1 MKRTLSVILVSVIIL
16 PFIIWGLTVLK
27 CEILTYQHGG
37 EFDTIYKEN
46 TMMGAIDYLKI
57 LNYSNESARVY
68 YVSKDRSGGDILIF
82 TKKDEKWI
90 YEGWERTVWSK
101 SGSADGFIWP
111 YIR

>member
-1 MKRTLSVILVSVIIL
+1 MLSALLLMIMFWIASIV
-16 PFIIWGLTVLK
+16 K
-27 CEILTYQHGG
+27 CEIVTNKHGG

-46 TMMGAIDYLKI
+46 TMMGEIDYLKI
-57 LNYSNESARVY
+57 LIYSNESSLVY

-82 TKKDEKWI
+82 TKKDKKWV